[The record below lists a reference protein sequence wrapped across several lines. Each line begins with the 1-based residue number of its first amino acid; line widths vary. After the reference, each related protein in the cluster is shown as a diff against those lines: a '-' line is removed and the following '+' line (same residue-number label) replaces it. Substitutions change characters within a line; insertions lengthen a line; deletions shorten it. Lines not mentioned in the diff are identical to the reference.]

1 MVGKQFQNVGE
12 MIFHLHEH
20 WFRHHSWKVQV
31 SNPFLRQ
38 CCAQIHAGETTQD
51 SMTWSECIKKSCPE
65 INAANHVTI

>member
-1 MVGKQFQNVGE
+1 MPATSSYLARREETSRG
-12 MIFHLHEH
+12 
-20 WFRHHSWKVQV
+20 HHSWKVQV